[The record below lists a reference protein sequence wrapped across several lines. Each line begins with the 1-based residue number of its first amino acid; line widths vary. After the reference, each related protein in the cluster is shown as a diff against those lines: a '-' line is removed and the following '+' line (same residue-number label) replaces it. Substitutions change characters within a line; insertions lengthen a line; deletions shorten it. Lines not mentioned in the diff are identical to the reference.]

1 MARGFTHG
9 ITHPYSR
16 QASDILQSQRTELEM
31 TAESIRDDPTLHNL
45 DVNEAH
51 QVADVFEA
59 AGLVFRQAL
68 TRAPQS

>member
-9 ITHPYSR
+9 ITHPYSH